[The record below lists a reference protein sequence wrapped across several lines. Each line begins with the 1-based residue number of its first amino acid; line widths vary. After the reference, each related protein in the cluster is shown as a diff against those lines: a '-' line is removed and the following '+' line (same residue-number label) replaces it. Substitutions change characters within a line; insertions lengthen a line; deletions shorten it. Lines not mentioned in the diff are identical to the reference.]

1 MKKMLFAALLATT
14 TLAAAAPAA
23 RPAMAAPVSYKI
35 DPAHLSVAFIVDHL
49 GFSKLI
55 GRFNSAAGDV
65 TFDKDAVEKSSV
77 SVAIDTASVDT
88 NHAKR
93 DEHLRSPDFFNA
105 KEFPKMTFKS
115 TRIEKTGERTGK
127 LHGDFTMLGVTK
139 PVVLDV
145 TFNKDGVS
153 PASKLETAGF
163 SARGTI
169 KRSDFGM
176 KYGVPA
182 IGDEIQLLIEA
193 EAVKS

>member
-1 MKKMLFAALLATT
+1 MKKTLFAAALFAAT
-14 TLAAAAPAA
+14 AVGAVSPAF
-23 RPAMAAPVSYKI
+23 AAPVNYKI
-35 DPAHLSVAFIVDHL
+35 DPAHTAVAFIVNHV
-49 GFSKLI
+49 GFSNVI
-55 GRFNSAAGDV
+55 GRFNTVGGDV
-65 TFDKDAVEKSSV
+65 SFDKDAVEKSTV
-77 SVAIDTASVDT
+77 TVTIDTTSVDT

-115 TRIEKTGERTGK
+115 TKIEKTGDKTGK
-127 LHGDFTMLGVTK
+127 LHGDLTMLGVTK

-163 SARGTI
+163 SARGTV
-169 KRSDFGM
+169 KRTEFGM
-176 KYGVPA
+176 KYGAPA
-182 IGDEIQLLIEA
+182 IGDDIQLLIEI